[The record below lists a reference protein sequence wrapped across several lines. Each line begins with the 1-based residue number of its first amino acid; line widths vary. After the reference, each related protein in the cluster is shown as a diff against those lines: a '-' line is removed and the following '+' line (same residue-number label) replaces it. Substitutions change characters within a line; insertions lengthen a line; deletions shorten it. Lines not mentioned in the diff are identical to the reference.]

1 MGLADITIFGNR
13 INGDIFHIVLLDK
26 VFCLTKHVAAFF
38 CLAAAKLSDCF
49 QQGHKLRQSQEL
61 SQGIR
66 RMISLHSFF
75 HKITAAS
82 VIKGT

>member
-38 CLAAAKLSDCF
+38 CLAAAKLSDCI
-49 QQGHKLRQSQEL
+49 QQIHKL
-61 SQGIR
+61 
-66 RMISLHSFF
+66 
-75 HKITAAS
+75 
-82 VIKGT
+82 